1 MAAIVLNYIQKI
13 LSYFWPT
20 IKHFTILYKQ
30 FDPDSE
36 VEQRNPLF
44 GVWNIQMY
52 WYWDS
57 LWSESS
63 FPGAD
68 SHNNIY
74 NSLMS
79 PLNRFPTLLLWPC
92 WLQGVLKKF
101 SCVWNIC
108 IMELYCGT
116 PWGIDGVT
124 IVEWG
129 QCRRRRRGRRG
140 GGDSFSWPVTNQWH
154 QSLQS
159 EAVQARPWPP
169 PGHSSPL
176 IKQHCQG
183 IPDVLAGHWPGLIQ
197 PMFMRKFSL
206 SIKLSG
212 VMQAVS
218 PAREF
223 SIYRSCQLSS
233 LVGITQRGLSV

>member
-1 MAAIVLNYIQKI
+1 MAAIVLNYLQKI

-30 FDPDSE
+30 FDPDSA

-57 LWSESS
+57 LRSESS

-101 SCVWNIC
+101 SCVWSIC
-108 IMELYCGT
+108 IMEGYCGT
-116 PWGIDGVT
+116 PCSIDGVT

-183 IPDVLAGHWPGLIQ
+183 IPDVLAGHWPGLNHQCLWGSFPCPSSWVESCKQFPLLGNFRYI
-197 PMFMRKFSL
+197 
-206 SIKLSG
+206 G
-212 VMQAVS
+212 AVS
-218 PAREF
+218 
-223 SIYRSCQLSS
+223 LSS
-233 LVGITQRGLSV
+233 LLGITQRGLSV